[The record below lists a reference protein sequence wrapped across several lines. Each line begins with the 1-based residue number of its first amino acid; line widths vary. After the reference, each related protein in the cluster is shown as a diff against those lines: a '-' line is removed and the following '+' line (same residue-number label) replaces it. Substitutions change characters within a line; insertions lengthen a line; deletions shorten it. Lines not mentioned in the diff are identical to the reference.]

1 MKKIILFLIMF
12 FAIITPIFAKEI
24 DYDLKFNATPNIEE
38 QNYLIERNSIQSRI
52 DNISANILNLNKIPK
67 RIIFVYDDK
76 DKKRLLSS
84 YDVLTKRQV
93 IIYKDKY
100 NSIENDDELAAVI
113 SREISGA
120 MKSYSGMWGG
130 RIDSLQIVASSKKF
144 EVVADKRAVDYMIK
158 ANYNPLALIAHI
170 NKTCPQKRSD
180 RISRHNLTSKRMMYI
195 YEYITY
201 KYPDQLVNNPYEN
214 NKHYQNFLLTSIN
227 NRSMLKEKIRTK
239 STKALKYE

>member
-12 FAIITPIFAKEI
+12 FATFTPIFAKEI

-52 DNISANILNLNKIPK
+52 DNISADILNLNKIPK

-100 NSIENDDELAAVI
+100 NSIENDDELAGIIA
-113 SREISGA
+113 REISGA

-130 RIDSLQIVASSKKF
+130 RIDSLQVAASSKKF
-144 EVVADKRAVDYMIK
+144 EVVADKRAVDYM
-158 ANYNPLALIAHI
+158 
-170 NKTCPQKRSD
+170 
-180 RISRHNLTSKRMMYI
+180 SRL
-195 YEYITY
+195 
-201 KYPDQLVNNPYEN
+201 
-214 NKHYQNFLLTSIN
+214 
-227 NRSMLKEKIRTK
+227 
-239 STKALKYE
+239 